1 MSNVQ
6 TAQHTPGPWIWTADG
21 LGPEDE
27 YGCRARGPVDVGA
40 FVSTGYCGN
49 PILVG
54 ADGEDI
60 VSGGGGEYTPYHGP
74 DRATEVANARL
85 IAAAPDLLETLSHVL
100 ARLDLEPPESVF
112 PCSAMRETIRAAI
125 AKATGEA

>member
-85 IAAAPDLLETLSHVL
+85 IAAAPDLLRVLRRLVDELAPKLGYGPETNGYIQM
-100 ARLDLEPPESVF
+100 A
-112 PCSAMRETIRAAI
+112 RAAI
-125 AKATGEA
+125 ARATGDA